1 MLLHHH
7 SPVTANSIA
16 ITKRDDIANLLNAL
30 GYARGVEV
38 GVQYGKFARI
48 ILSNWGGHLTMVDAW
63 QEFPRDQYVDLANVD
78 ELTHLRNMAW
88 AVENVQQFVGRY
100 EIVKALS
107 GDAANR
113 HGDGSLDFAYLDADH
128 SYAGVMKDLQAWRP
142 KIRPGGM
149 LCGHD
154 YLDAK
159 IEEGDFGVKSAV
171 LDFFGRPPTIVTDE
185 YWASWFMI
193 L

>member
-1 MLLHHH
+1 MLIHHH
-7 SPVTANSIA
+7 APAIASPIA
-16 ITKRDDIANLLNAL
+16 ITKRDDIGRLLNAL

-63 QEFPRDQYVDLANVD
+63 REFPRDQYVDLANVD
-78 ELTHLRNMAW
+78 ELQHLRNMAW

-100 EIVKALS
+100 EIVRALS
-107 GDAANR
+107 NHAADR
-113 HGDGSLDFAYLDADH
+113 HPDGSLDFAYLDADH

-171 LDFFGRPPTIVTDE
+171 LDFFGRPPNIVTDE